1 MCSMILL
8 ALNTFLATP
17 GCVTADGPATAAA
30 QRWGAYSLNDDY
42 GQIAAGLRTA
52 PDERHR
58 RRAVQA
64 HR

>member
-17 GCVTADGPATAAA
+17 GCVAADGPATAAA

-42 GQIAAGLRTA
+42 APDRIGLRTA
-52 PDERHR
+52 SDERHR
-58 RRAVQA
+58 GRAVQA